1 MRKKA
6 RHIEPIHIAGRRSV
20 SNLLELLDSCVRA
33 GVMSAEFGSLFVR
46 CECGLILTR
55 QAFGQHG
62 CSKEVL
68 DLTGDNTDTTGND

>member
-1 MRKKA
+1 
-6 RHIEPIHIAGRRSV
+6 
-20 SNLLELLDSCVRA
+20 
-33 GVMSAEFGSLFVR
+33 MSAEFGSLFVR